1 MKHSNQGFSLI
12 EVLVFITILSLIF
25 ISAAILGTVSIR
37 NSKSTENKII
47 ASRYGE
53 ELLDWL
59 RSQKEIDWLAF
70 TARISPS
77 KTYCFADESFAR
89 WPDVGS
95 CGSNQVITNS
105 IFRREA
111 TLTYNNDPQ
120 GERVNVEIHLTWSEG
135 GNNYDVTTKGVF
147 TLFE

>member
-1 MKHSNQGFSLI
+1 MKNLKQGFSLI

-59 RSQKEIDWLAF
+59 RSQKEIDWLSF
-70 TARISPS
+70 IELRSS
-77 KTYCFADESFAR
+77 DRGKTYCFNGEPVAS
-89 WPDVGS
+89 WPDLAGN
-95 CGSNQVITNS
+95 CSNDQLIDS
-105 IFRREA
+105 LFKREA
-111 TLTYNNDPQ
+111 TLTYDGQ
-120 GERVNVEIHLTWSEG
+120 RVNVDIHLKWSEG

>member
-1 MKHSNQGFSLI
+1 MKNLKQGFSLI
-12 EVLVFITILSLIF
+12 EVLIFLTILSLIF
-25 ISAAILGTVSIR
+25 ISAAVLGTVSIR
-37 NSKSTENKII
+37 NSKNSENRII

-70 TARISPS
+70 VTTSSPNPGT
-77 KTYCFADESFAR
+77 TYCFDTEPVTS
-89 WPDVGS
+89 WPISSGG
-95 CGSNQVITNS
+95 CNS
-105 IFRREA
+105 DQLINSLFSREA
-111 TLTYNNDPQ
+111 TLTYDDASQ
-120 GERVNVEIHLTWSEG
+120 RVNVEIHLTWSEG